1 MMPASHITG
10 RLLTAIA
17 ATLYTLTLTAQS
29 AEAWRDSLT
38 VLNRKIEQWPQSTDL
53 RLRKAAVN
61 IELNQWDYA
70 VEEYGKI
77 LQIDPGNPAA
87 LYFRAYGNVHLRRY
101 AIARTDYE
109 ELLLHV
115 PLHMEARIGL
125 ANVYELM
132 GRKTDAANQYNQL
145 VQMFPDS
152 AVCYAARAAFETTMG
167 QYDTALYDWDEAIA
181 RQPLNADYV
190 ATKADLL
197 LRLQRTDEARK
208 LLEQAIVRGIPQG
221 LLLPWTERCRTPKR
235 H

>member
-1 MMPASHITG
+1 M
-10 RLLTAIA
+10 
-17 ATLYTLTLTAQS
+17 
-29 AEAWRDSLT
+29 
-38 VLNRKIEQWPQSTDL
+38 
-53 RLRKAAVN
+53 
-61 IELNQWDYA
+61 
-70 VEEYGKI
+70 
-77 LQIDPGNPAA
+77 
-87 LYFRAYGNVHLRRY
+87 
-101 AIARTDYE
+101 ARTDYE

-167 QYDTALYDWDEAIA
+167 QYATALYDWDEAIA